1 MKNSEIRE
9 LSTPELLEKI
19 GEENVVLTRMKI
31 NHTISPLDNPV
42 QLREQRR
49 TIARLLTE
57 KTRRELNKED

>member
-19 GEENVVLTRMKI
+19 GEEKLVLTRMKI
-31 NHTISPLDNPV
+31 NHTVSPLDNPV
-42 QLREQRR
+42 KLREQRR

>member
-31 NHTISPLDNPV
+31 NHTVSPLDNPV